1 MNVSAFTRQMN
12 QSSLTRLARFL
23 WSFALVLFIAVWIF
37 PESRRLTRMMGVG
50 LFFVVWFGLI
60 GLCWRWRV
68 ARYGLLAATV
78 LCGGFLLLPARKPID
93 AEALRAD
100 YIAGLRRYD
109 GASYFWG
116 GESPKGIDC
125 SGLIRRGLI
134 DAMFFRGVGTF
145 DAGLVRRSIV
155 LWWNDC
161 TAQVLGETLDGAT
174 VYLRETPSIN
184 VLDHTTVLPGDLAVT
199 TNGVHIMAYVG
210 DHVWIEADPGLGRV
224 VSLKAPVEDNLW
236 FKGPMRLVRWR
247 ILAQ

>member
-1 MNVSAFTRQMN
+1 MKKPP
-12 QSSLTRLARFL
+12 LARLPRLIWVTAFL
-23 WSFALVLFIAVWIF
+23 LFIAVWLF

-60 GLCWRWRV
+60 GLCWRWRG
-68 ARYGLLAATV
+68 ARFGLLAVTV
-78 LCGGFLLLPARKPID
+78 LCGGFLLLPARPLPAVD
-93 AEALRAD
+93 ALRRD

-109 GASYFWG
+109 GVTYFWG

-134 DAMFFRGVGTF
+134 DAMFLRGLRTF

-199 TNGVHIMAYVG
+199 TSGLHIMAYLG

-224 VSLKAPVEDNLW
+224 VSLTAPVKDNLW
-236 FKGPMRLVRWR
+236 FQGPMRLVRWR